1 MDTLAAVMTGKG
13 AGAISTIQ
21 LVGADGAQ
29 IIETIFKSAGG
40 KPTELEPG
48 KILLGH
54 ITNGKETID
63 HVVIGCEGPDNFAIN
78 CHGNPLIVEMIMK
91 LLQKNGAEPVLPEEL
106 LKQTFTT
113 QGKVNTIAL
122 EAKLAQLKAVTL
134 EGAKIISNQV
144 QVGLAK
150 TAARWLNNIDSISL
164 TTITNQAEAILE
176 SSKTAKL
183 IIEGC
188 KVAIVGPPNSGKST
202 LLNCLCGRQ
211 KSIVTDIAGT
221 TRDWVG
227 AMCRLESILMELFD
241 TAGLYEMVEPANAV
255 DKAAQQKTTE
265 LLAEADLVLLVLDGS
280 QSAQQLDEVMLEKIT
295 DKKVLTL
302 LNKSD
307 LPAKFDEK
315 QLPENLARTLK
326 ISALLGE
333 GIDSLIEKIRRTLGV
348 SDFDLCHPVCFT
360 PRQEKL
366 LRKLAGC
373 KSKRPAKS
381 VIAELLNGD
390 VRV

>member
-1 MDTLAAVMTGKG
+1 MDALAAVMTGKG
-13 AGAISTIQ
+13 AGAISNIQ

-29 IIETIFKSAGG
+29 IIEKIFKSAGG

-63 HVVIGCEGPDNFAIN
+63 QIVIGCEGPDNFAIN

-134 EGAKIISNQV
+134 DGTKIISNQV

-150 TAARWLNNIDSISL
+150 TAARWLNDIDSTSVAI
-164 TTITNQAEAILE
+164 IARQAEAILE

-183 IIEGC
+183 IIKGC

-227 AMCRLESILMELFD
+227 ATCRLESILMELFD

-255 DKAAQQKTTE
+255 DKAAQQKTAE
-265 LLAEADLVLLVLDGS
+265 LLTEADLVLLVLDAS
-280 QSAQQLDEVMLEKIT
+280 QSAQQLDEVMLEEIT

-315 QLPENLARTLK
+315 QLPENLARTVK

-333 GIDSLIEKIRRTLGV
+333 GIDNLVEKVRRALGV
-348 SDFDLCHPVCFT
+348 SDSDLCAPACFT
-360 PRQEKL
+360 SRQEGL
-366 LRKLAGC
+366 LKKLAQT
-373 KSKRPAKS
+373 KSKGSATSFIR
-381 VIAELLNGD
+381 ELLNGQL
-390 VRV
+390 